1 MRATSTQA
9 PADQRRALPRLAGNM
24 ARSTNALAR
33 RNLLCRRPDRQE
45 EILAGARRCECH
57 PDVETCFARFA
68 ERGVGERWQASMEG
82 LVVGLT
88 GANGRLVRYDED
100 WHLD

>member
-1 MRATSTQA
+1 MKA
-9 PADQRRALPRLAGNM
+9 ADQRRAL
-24 ARSTNALAR
+24 S
-33 RNLLCRRPDRQE
+33 RQE
-45 EILAGARRCECH
+45 QCESTTRSAPRRSPGKILAVIAVCECR
-57 PDVETCFARFA
+57 PDVETCFARLA

>member
-1 MRATSTQA
+1 MIAV
-9 PADQRRALPRLAGNM
+9 
-24 ARSTNALAR
+24 
-33 RNLLCRRPDRQE
+33 
-45 EILAGARRCECH
+45 CECH

-100 WHLD
+100 RHLD

>member
-1 MRATSTQA
+1 M
-9 PADQRRALPRLAGNM
+9 LAV
-24 ARSTNALAR
+24 
-33 RNLLCRRPDRQE
+33 
-45 EILAGARRCECH
+45 CECR
-57 PDVETCFARFA
+57 PDVETCFARLA